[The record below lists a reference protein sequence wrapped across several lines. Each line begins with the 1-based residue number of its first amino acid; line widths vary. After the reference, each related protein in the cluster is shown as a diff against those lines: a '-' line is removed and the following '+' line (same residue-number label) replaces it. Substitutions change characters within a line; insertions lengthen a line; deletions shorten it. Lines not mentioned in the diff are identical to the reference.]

1 MGGAR
6 RRVLQMHARGVD
18 IGISCGTVAGKAFAG
33 PYMQGLSGVHS
44 CAKPVEDQPKPRQL
58 DCIT

>member
-1 MGGAR
+1 
-6 RRVLQMHARGVD
+6 VD
-18 IGISCGTVAGKAFAG
+18 VGISCGTVAGKAFAG

-44 CAKPVEDQPKPRQL
+44 CAKPVEDQPEPRQL